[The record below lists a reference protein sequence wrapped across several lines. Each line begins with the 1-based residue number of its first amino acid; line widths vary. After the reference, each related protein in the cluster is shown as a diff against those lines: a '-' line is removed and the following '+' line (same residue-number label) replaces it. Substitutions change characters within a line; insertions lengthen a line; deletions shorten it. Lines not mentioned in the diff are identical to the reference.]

1 MHWLHAAA
9 AAYEPFAGH
18 VYLVVADAVAAVA
31 AVAAVVA
38 LIACSLA
45 ELVQAFD
52 RAVDHRHCFE

>member
-1 MHWLHAAA
+1 VHWLHAAA

-18 VYLVVADAVAAVA
+18 VYLVVADAVA

>member
-18 VYLVVADAVAAVA
+18 VYLVVADAVA